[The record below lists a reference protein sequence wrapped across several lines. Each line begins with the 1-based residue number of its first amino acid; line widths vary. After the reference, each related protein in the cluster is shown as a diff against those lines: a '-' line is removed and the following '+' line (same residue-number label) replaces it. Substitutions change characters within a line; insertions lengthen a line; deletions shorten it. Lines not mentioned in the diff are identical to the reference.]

1 MCAAQSNVLKL
12 TAKRFITHKQAETV
26 DDCQDACE
34 VNENEDVGRYAIA
47 DGATL
52 SFMSKPWAALLVK
65 HFCKTTGLS
74 LTKDNWQEWLRPI
87 QQEWYQQ
94 VEEDVKAL
102 KQYWLTNS
110 FNTQESATS
119 TFIGLDIDKVTSKW
133 KAIIIG
139 DSCLF
144 HLDDP
149 GFKSYLIKDSTN
161 FTNRPNAFTSFE
173 KDNHHAPILVQGD
186 VKQGNT
192 FILATD
198 ALAKWILAHKE
209 AGKLE
214 TVCDALKA
222 IETDIEFCKFVET
235 ERSSESIRLVNDDV
249 TLMQISA
256 SL

>member
-12 TAKRFITHKQAETV
+12 TARRFITHKQAETM

-34 VNENEDVGRYAIA
+34 ENENEDVGRYAIA

-74 LTKDNWQEWLRPI
+74 VIKDNWEEWLRPI

-94 VEEDVKAL
+94 VEKEVKAL

-110 FNTQESATS
+110 FNIQESATS
-119 TFIGLDIDKVTSKW
+119 TFIGLEIDKVTSKW
-133 KAIIIG
+133 QAIIIG

-144 HLDDP
+144 HVDDS
-149 GFKSYLIKDSTN
+149 GFKSHPITDSAD

-173 KDNHHAPILVQGD
+173 KDNHHGPTFVTGD
-186 VKQGNT
+186 VKPGDT

-198 ALAKWILAHKE
+198 ALAKWVLAHE
-209 AGKLE
+209 EVGKLE

-222 IETDIEFCKFVET
+222 IETDTEFCKFVET
-235 ERSSESIRLVNDDV
+235 ERNSESIRLVNDDV

-256 SL
+256 LL

>member
-12 TAKRFITHKQAETV
+12 IAKRFITHKQAETM
-26 DDCQDACE
+26 DDCQDAGE
-34 VNENEDVGRYAIA
+34 MNENEDVGRYAIA

-74 LTKDNWQEWLRPI
+74 VIKDNWQEWLRPI

-94 VEEDVKAL
+94 VEEEVKSL

-119 TFIGLDIDKVTSKW
+119 TFIGLEIDKVTSEW

-144 HLDDP
+144 HLNDSE
-149 GFKSYLIKDSTN
+149 FRSYRITDSAG
-161 FTNRPNAFTSFE
+161 FTNRPDAFTSFE
-173 KDNHHAPILVQGD
+173 KDNRHAPFLVTGD
-186 VKQGNT
+186 VKPGDT

-209 AGKLE
+209 AGKLGA
-214 TVCDALKA
+214 VCDALKA
-222 IETDIEFCKFVET
+222 IETYTEFCKFVET
-235 ERSSESIRLVNDDV
+235 ERNTDSIRLVNDDV